1 MLPSFILRYR
11 RQDSDCL
18 SKVLTLSLSMGLS
31 QRHTATV
38 YSWSGMERKWTPGWV
53 WSLLQ
58 WLGNLLPVAWLL
70 LRLGLTPPTHVL
82 SDEKFARLD
91 NEQIYLFLVSQGEL
105 IWYTEWLQQAN
116 ETDE

>member
-1 MLPSFILRYR
+1 M
-11 RQDSDCL
+11 D
-18 SKVLTLSLSMGLS
+18 T
-31 QRHTATV
+31 
-38 YSWSGMERKWTPGWV
+38 
-53 WSLLQ
+53 
-58 WLGNLLPVAWLL
+58 WLGLVTVAVVGELAACSERLL

-82 SDEKFARLD
+82 SDEKFASLD